1 MADKKLQSYLK
12 VDDPPAKKRQR
23 KVPQESTAASQV
35 GHDKINGSGERFLS
49 VRDMNSKAAR
59 EADKERLKKLT
70 ELFSRDDRPE
80 SEISLGGEPEIVKQ
94 AAKTESRPV
103 FDEDGEQTPKVGFG
117 QGESH
122 TMGGTRE
129 GLALEIDQNDNLSL
143 DRQMPGKA
151 ERVVKQ
157 RLTIHVPVKLIDRIK
172 NAVYYTPGLTMSDF
186 ADTAFEKAISL
197 LEERNGGP
205 FQQRTQELKGGRPI
219 K

>member
-1 MADKKLQSYLK
+1 MADKKMKGHLK
-12 VDDPPAKKRQR
+12 VDDPPAKKQQR
-23 KVPQESTAASQV
+23 SVPQESTTASQV
-35 GHDKINGSGERFLS
+35 GRDGNGSGEELVSFRH
-49 VRDMNSKAAR
+49 MNSKPAR
-59 EADKERLKKLT
+59 KMREIGLKELE
-70 ELFSRDDRPE
+70 ELFSRDNRPE
-80 SEISLGGEPEIVKQ
+80 SEISLGGEPEIVRQ
-94 AAKTESRPV
+94 TAKAESRTV
-103 FDEDGEQTPKVGFG
+103 FDGDSADTPEVGFG

-122 TMGGTRE
+122 TMGIPGE
-129 GLALEIDQNDNLSL
+129 GLALEINQNDNLSL

-151 ERVVKQ
+151 DRVVKQ

-205 FQQRTQELKGGRPI
+205 FQQRTQDLKGGRPI